1 MYIWFLYCMLRKSYD
16 KKIHNMY
23 CLFTGYFYDVVF
35 NFARYSVP
43 PKYDF
48 LHLFAF
54 YFDNLLVSTFMDTT
68 QVRFTCS
75 KTIIETLAK
84 KVWNMFKVNNKNTR
98 TTSLTSFWRFY
109 CLLWTYFTPFTSVS
123 INDFEQVMLAGYLHV
138 FCIRKPFFFAWASIF
153 LT

>member
-23 CLFTGYFYDVVF
+23 CLFTGYFYDV
-35 NFARYSVP
+35 
-43 PKYDF
+43 F
-48 LHLFAF
+48 LT
-54 YFDNLLVSTFMDTT
+54 LLVTQSRQNMTFYTFSLSILTTYWSQLFMDTT

-98 TTSLTSFWRFY
+98 TTSLASFWRFY

-138 FCIRKPFFFAWASIF
+138 FCIRKPFFIAWASIF

>member
-1 MYIWFLYCMLRKSYD
+1 MPIYWLFLWDLV
-16 KKIHNMY
+16 
-23 CLFTGYFYDVVF
+23 LT
-35 NFARYSVP
+35 
-43 PKYDF
+43 
-48 LHLFAF
+48 
-54 YFDNLLVSTFMDTT
+54 LLVTQSRQNMTFYIFSLPILTTYWSQLFMDTT

-109 CLLWTYFTPFTSVS
+109 YLLWTYFTPFTSVS

-138 FCIRKPFFFAWASIF
+138 FCIRKPFFFCLSLNF
-153 LT
+153 LNIKLEIRLSFS